1 MLKLSFSLVYIFWRR
16 FFIKGDLLA
25 LSLLV
30 GSISF
35 VLVGIYQTYE
45 QNAWLLFTFLC
56 VFFFHQLDRQDI
68 SLLKNNPKWRWAI
81 VLEYLINNTSIFII
95 FCLKKDFL
103 YALLYAFLLVL
114 CTFLPKK
121 SLKIPYPFR
130 AFDPLWQNTFRK
142 YKLLLCIPILLFLI
156 LIGKWYHN
164 ENLALFALFLMAFIS
179 SFPYFER
186 EHLAYLSSSDFLGK
200 SYLHE
205 QIKTFFFNYFV
216 VSLPTNAVFIV
227 FFPWELIFYIPLCF
241 LIPLT
246 ALLTKYTLF
255 ENVFLQNMLFVLIVS
270 GIFYAV
276 PLFVLPILYYI
287 SIEKINRFQD
297 VTH

>member
-1 MLKLSFSLVYIFWRR
+1 MLKLSFSLVYVFWRK
-16 FFIKGDLLA
+16 FFIKGDFLA
-25 LSLLV
+25 ISLLV
-30 GSISF
+30 GGISF
-35 VLVGIYQTYE
+35 ILAGIYQAYE
-45 QNAWLLFTFLC
+45 QNAWFLFAFLSI
-56 VFFFHQLDRQDI
+56 FFFHQLDRRDI

-81 VLEYLINNTSIFII
+81 VLEYLINNTPVFLI

-114 CTFLPKK
+114 CTFIPKK

-142 YKLLLCIPILLFLI
+142 YKLLFCIPISLFLI

-164 ENLALFALFLMAFIS
+164 ENLALFALFLVAFIS

-186 EHLAYLSSSDFLGK
+186 EHLVHLTSSAFLGK

-205 QIKTFFFNYFV
+205 QIKTAFFNYFV
-216 VSLPTNAVFIV
+216 VSLPANVIFAI
-227 FFPWELIFYIPLCF
+227 FFPWELLFYIPLGF

-255 ENVFLQNMLFVLIVS
+255 GDIFLQNMLFVLIVS

-276 PLFVLPILYYI
+276 PLFVLPILYYV
-287 SIEKINRFQD
+287 SIEKINRLQD